1 MVFFRR
7 PILNVVQTMHYR
19 IVKFLIWFIC
29 AAPYRP
35 IVIFGRSLGF
45 LAWIL
50 DPFHRKTADIQMKHT
65 LGSAYNRLLSLK
77 VFMNHGELLI
87 DAIRYAYM
95 DDDEI
100 KKKIR
105 VEGKEHLDTALAE
118 GKGLMMITGH
128 IGNWEIL
135 PHVSR
140 ILGIQFCVMANIRKD
155 PMLEDIIN
163 DIRSR
168 SGATILPPT
177 GKALM
182 LIREL
187 RKGST
192 IGMVVDQRGSRGD
205 RVFCDVLGLPAATN
219 PAPAFIAMKG
229 NALIL
234 PVHAIKSGD
243 TYTIH
248 FTPAVDAHSFGTGK
262 AAIQML
268 SDHMQS
274 WVATVVRKHPD
285 QWFWLH
291 CRWTRRSEMKR
302 ILRKRM
308 DFRKFVIEQAEER
321 QGSGIR
327 SQESEER
334 L

>member
-1 MVFFRR
+1 MNSVFFKR
-7 PILNVVQTMHYR
+7 PVLNLFQKMQFR
-19 IVKFLIWFIC
+19 IVQFLIWFIR

-50 DPFHRKTADIQMKHT
+50 DPFHRKTADIQMKYT
-65 LGSAYNRLLSLK
+65 LGNLYNPLLSLK
-77 VFMNHGELLI
+77 VFMNHGDILV
-87 DAIRYAYM
+87 DTIRYAYM

-105 VEGKEHLDTALAE
+105 VEGKEHLDAALASR
-118 GKGLMMITGH
+118 KGLMMITGH

-135 PHVSR
+135 THVSR
-140 ILGIQFCVMANIRKD
+140 ILGIQFCVMADVRKD
-155 PMLEDIIN
+155 PRLEEIVN

-168 SGATILPPT
+168 SGATILPPK

-182 LIREL
+182 LIKEL

-192 IGMVVDQRGSRGD
+192 IGMVADQRGKRGD
-205 RVFCDVLGLPAATN
+205 RVFCDMLGLPAATN

-234 PVHAIKSGD
+234 PVYAIKTGD
-243 TYTIH
+243 IYTIH
-248 FTPAVDAHSFGTGK
+248 FCPAVDANSFGTGK
-262 AAIQML
+262 AAIQAL
-268 SDHMQS
+268 SDYMQS
-274 WVATVVRKHPD
+274 WISSVVRQHPD

-291 CRWTRRSEMKR
+291 CRWTRRSEMRR
-302 ILRKRM
+302 IIRKGI
-308 DFRKFVIEQAEER
+308 DFRKFVLEQAEEK
-321 QGSGIR
+321 QHAW
-327 SQESEER
+327 
-334 L
+334 